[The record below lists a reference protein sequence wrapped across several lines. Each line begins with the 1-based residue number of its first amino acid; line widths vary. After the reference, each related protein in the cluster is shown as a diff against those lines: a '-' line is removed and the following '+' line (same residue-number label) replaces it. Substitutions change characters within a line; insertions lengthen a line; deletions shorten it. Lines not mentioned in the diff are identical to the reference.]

1 MSALVKVRMT
11 RFLNTSVMEQYIH
24 MLKFHGLSI
33 SLASS
38 GATGQEC
45 ILPRAIAV
53 HAILVGGWR
62 L

>member
-1 MSALVKVRMT
+1 MSALFEAKMT
-11 RFLNTSVMEQYIH
+11 RSLNKSVMEQYFQ

-38 GATGQEC
+38 GAVGQGC
-45 ILPRAIAV
+45 ILSRAISL